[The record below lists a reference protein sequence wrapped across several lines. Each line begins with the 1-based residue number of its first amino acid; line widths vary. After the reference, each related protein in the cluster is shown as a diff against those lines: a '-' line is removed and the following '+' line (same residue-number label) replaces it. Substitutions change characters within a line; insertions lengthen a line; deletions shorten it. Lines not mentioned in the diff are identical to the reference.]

1 MLAVPSQGVPWV
13 PFSATV
19 QIIIYADDCLQAG
32 RTRRMR
38 QKLMWWAIAVL
49 AVVLLGA
56 ALWGPIVS
64 NVEQPKYKVVESSD
78 NIEIRDYAP
87 MIVAEAEV
95 SGDRREAIGKGF
107 RLIADYIFAKDKIFA
122 HLNLE
127 RRDLILYEKVATLM
141 ERELPKPDLVIYL
154 QSSTERLIEH
164 IRRRNRKFERNVS
177 SDYIRQL
184 NEAYNSFFFHYKETP
199 LLVVNTS
206 EIDFVHKEEDLNDL
220 IRQIENPPVGVKY
233 YVPLKT

>member
-1 MLAVPSQGVPWV
+1 MNAAYYIAIEGVIGVGKTSLAK
-13 PFSATV
+13 F
-19 QIIIYADDCLQAG
+19 
-32 RTRRMR
+32 
-38 QKLMWWAIAVL
+38 
-49 AVVLLGA
+49 
-56 ALWGPIVS
+56 
-64 NVEQPKYKVVESSD
+64 
-78 NIEIRDYAP
+78 
-87 MIVAEAEV
+87 VAERMNAGLILEQ
-95 SGDRREAIGKGF
+95 SEENPYLEDFYRDPQRFAFQLQLFFLISRYRQLLNIPQQDLF
-107 RLIADYIFAKDKIFA
+107 HSHLIADYIFAKDKIFA

-154 QSSTERLIEH
+154 QSSSERLIEN

-233 YVPLKT
+233 YVTLKT